1 MAWTDP
7 LTFNS
12 KAPFCTSVLSPVSD
26 RVFSFLCPCYDYSLE
41 LRDKL
46 AVYPVFV
53 DCKFLNQRGTIS
65 YLRACK
71 EEGS

>member
-1 MAWTDP
+1 MAWNDP

-46 AVYPVFV
+46 ALYPVFV
-53 DCKFLNQRGTIS
+53 GCKFLNRSPPSS
-65 YLRACK
+65 YVRACK

>member
-1 MAWTDP
+1 MAWNDP

-46 AVYPVFV
+46 ADYPVFV
-53 DCKFLNQRGTIS
+53 SCKFLNWSRPVS
-65 YLRACK
+65 YLKACK

>member
-1 MAWTDP
+1 MAWNDP

-53 DCKFLNQRGTIS
+53 GCKFLNWSRPVS
-65 YLRACK
+65 YLKAYK